1 MCSNRIPTLHHLPR
15 CCLLHPECCLL
26 TPLSWLGLPFNAL
39 LQHCFLSITGL
50 TLYIPLR
57 RARFPC
63 PSRTRVNPGRTT
75 SVFQCALPLDCG
87 YCAPATPPPTPS
99 RLHFL
104 KVPAPHNITLGTK
117 SQHLK
122 YALSGP
128 SDRWAST
135 YRTLYPYAFRKSET
149 HIPRHSKEIQVQF
162 MLEAGLPVT
171 PL

>member
-26 TPLSWLGLPFNAL
+26 TPLSWLGLPFKAL

-128 SDRWAST
+128 SDGHPLTVHSILMHSESLKST
-135 YRTLYPYAFRKSET
+135 FQGTARKFKSSSCWKQGC
-149 HIPRHSKEIQVQF
+149 P
-162 MLEAGLPVT
+162 
-171 PL
+171 